1 MPSAQPG
8 SLNTRPR
15 LASAPGLRA
24 IITTLVLRLV
34 ITFSTSHEDN
44 MTTIRQLIQTAPA
57 KANEL
62 LAKLVD
68 TSDTAVKTRERL
80 FSDLKAEL
88 ELLATLEEEH
98 LFPVLRKHKETK
110 GLVSDALNDNKQ
122 TRKLIA
128 DLEQTPKESEEF
140 AQKVAE
146 LRKVFQQ
153 SVRDEKNEL
162 LPAVLKALSDDEA
175 QDIVERIEAEKAQIE
190 EARRAEAEQR
200 RAEARAEREQEEKAL
215 AEQEDAA
222 ERAQR
227 SRVATRQAADA
238 VVRTGEV
245 AAESATQIVRS
256 AAEGAQRAATA
267 PMSSGSIFWDAMF
280 GMWTAPLGRAVG
292 RPTNSQVSS
301 QAEEVIPL
309 AEETL
314 IVGKQT
320 VTSGTTTVRR
330 FVVET
335 PVEQQVSLYDE
346 KVIVERRK
354 PVTDAVTG
362 ETLTELTIEMIE
374 TSEVPVVGKGVKVRE
389 EVVVRRERTRRD
401 ETVRDSVRRDEIEIT
416 QSDETERSGR
426 KRPALAYS
434 RK

>member
-1 MPSAQPG
+1 
-8 SLNTRPR
+8 
-15 LASAPGLRA
+15 
-24 IITTLVLRLV
+24 
-34 ITFSTSHEDN
+34 
-44 MTTIRQLIQTAPA
+44 MTTIRQLIQTGPA

-98 LFPVLRKHKETK
+98 LFPILRKHKETK
-110 GLVSDALNDNKQ
+110 NLVSEALNDNKQ

-162 LPAVLKALSDDEA
+162 LPAVLKALSDEEA
-175 QDIVERIEAEKAQIE
+175 QEIVERIEAEKAQIE

-215 AEQEDAA
+215 AAQEDAA

-227 SRVATRQAADA
+227 SRAAVRQTADA
-238 VVRTGEV
+238 VVRTSEV

-256 AAEGAQRAATA
+256 AAEGAQRIATA

-280 GMWTAPLGRAVG
+280 GMWTAPLGRSVG
-292 RPTNSQVSS
+292 RPSNGQLSS
-301 QAEEVIPL
+301 QAEEIIPL

-330 FVVET
+330 FVVEA

-354 PVTDAVTG
+354 PVTDATTG

-389 EVVVRRERTRRD
+389 EVVVRRERTSRV

-416 QSDETERSGR
+416 RSDENQRSGR

>member
-1 MPSAQPG
+1 
-8 SLNTRPR
+8 
-15 LASAPGLRA
+15 
-24 IITTLVLRLV
+24 
-34 ITFSTSHEDN
+34 
-44 MTTIRQLIQTAPA
+44 MTTIRQLIQTGPA

-98 LFPVLRKHKETK
+98 LFPILRKHKETK
-110 GLVSDALNDNKQ
+110 NLVSEALNDNKQ

-162 LPAVLKALSDDEA
+162 LPAVLKALSDEEA
-175 QDIVERIEAEKAQIE
+175 QEIVERIEAEKAQIE

-200 RAEARAEREQEEKAL
+200 RAEARAEREQEEKART
-215 AEQEDAA
+215 AQEEAA

-227 SRVATRQAADA
+227 SRAAVRQTADA
-238 VVRTGEV
+238 VVRTSEV

-256 AAEGAQRAATA
+256 AAEGAQRIATA

-280 GMWTAPLGRAVG
+280 GMWTAPLGRSVG
-292 RPTNSQVSS
+292 RPSNGQLSS
-301 QAEEVIPL
+301 QAEEIIPL

-330 FVVET
+330 FVVEA

-354 PVTDAVTG
+354 PVTDATTG

-389 EVVVRRERTRRD
+389 EVVVRRERTSRV

-416 QSDETERSGR
+416 RSDENQRSGR

>member
-1 MPSAQPG
+1 
-8 SLNTRPR
+8 
-15 LASAPGLRA
+15 
-24 IITTLVLRLV
+24 
-34 ITFSTSHEDN
+34 
-44 MTTIRQLIQTAPA
+44 MTTIRQLIQTGPA

-80 FSDLKAEL
+80 FLDLKTEL

-110 GLVSDALNDNKQ
+110 SLVSDALNDNKQ

-140 AQKVAE
+140 ATKVAE

-153 SVRDEKNEL
+153 SVRDDKNEL
-162 LPAVLKALSDDEA
+162 LPAILKALSDEEA
-175 QDIVERIEAEKAQIE
+175 QGIVETIEAEKAQIE

-200 RAEARAEREQEEKAL
+200 RTEARLQREQEEKAL
-215 AEQEDAA
+215 AEQEDTA
-222 ERAQR
+222 ERAQE
-227 SRVATRQAADA
+227 TRKAARQTADA
-238 VVRTGEV
+238 VLRTGAV

-256 AAEGAQRAATA
+256 VAEGAQRVATV
-267 PMSSGSIFWDAMF
+267 PMSTGSVFWDAMF
-280 GMWTAPLGRAVG
+280 DMWTAPLGRAVG
-292 RPTNSQVSS
+292 RPTNSQPSS
-301 QAEEVIPL
+301 QAQEVIPL

-354 PVTDAVTG
+354 PVADAATG
-362 ETLTELTIEMIE
+362 ETLTEVTVEMIE

-389 EVVVRRERTRRD
+389 EVVVRRERTSRVG
-401 ETVRDSVRRDEIEIT
+401 TVRDTVRRDEIEIT
-416 QSDETERSGR
+416 RSDENQRSGR
-426 KRPALAYS
+426 KRPALADN

>member
-1 MPSAQPG
+1 
-8 SLNTRPR
+8 
-15 LASAPGLRA
+15 
-24 IITTLVLRLV
+24 
-34 ITFSTSHEDN
+34 

-122 TRKLIA
+122 TRKLMA
-128 DLEQTPKESEEF
+128 DLERTPKESEEF

-162 LPAVLKALSDDEA
+162 LPAVLKALSDEEA

-200 RAEARAEREQEEKAL
+200 RAEARSEREQEEKAL
-215 AEQEDAA
+215 AEQEETA

-227 SRVATRQAADA
+227 SRVAARQTADA

-245 AAESATQIVRS
+245 AAESATQIVHS
-256 AAEGAQRAATA
+256 AAEGAQRVATA

-280 GMWTAPLGRAVG
+280 GMWTAPLGRVVG
-292 RPTNSQVSS
+292 RPSNSQLSL

-314 IVGKQT
+314 IVGKET

-362 ETLTELTIEMIE
+362 ETLTELTIEMVE

-389 EVVVRRERTRRD
+389 EVVVRRERTRRV